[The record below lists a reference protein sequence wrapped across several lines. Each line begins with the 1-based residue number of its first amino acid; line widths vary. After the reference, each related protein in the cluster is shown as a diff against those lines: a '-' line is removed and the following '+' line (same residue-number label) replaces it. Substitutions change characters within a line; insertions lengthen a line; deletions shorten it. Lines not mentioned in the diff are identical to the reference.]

1 MESRTLGLI
10 KDMRGIK
17 MKETPVTGLKY
28 LRRELDIDNDFLFEW
43 RRLSQQDKD
52 ELKDYAAEEIYKKLL
67 EEEKK

>member
-1 MESRTLGLI
+1 
-10 KDMRGIK
+10 MRGIK

>member
-1 MESRTLGLI
+1 
-10 KDMRGIK
+10 
-17 MKETPVTGLKY
+17 MKEAPVTGLKY